1 MFWLDS
7 HWQLQHI
14 FNQAWHPAQLLLIVV
29 WLTCAYA
36 SWKKP
41 IVSLAIISALL
52 PTYLLRS
59 SFFNIPFTYLEL
71 LILTL
76 IFGQTIYLWRYKKLQ
91 LLWENF
97 KPYRWPI
104 NLIIIGAT
112 VGVLISPDITSA
124 AGLWKAYVIEPILL
138 FLIAKIVIATSK
150 DKEIILWSLGFSG
163 LLVSTL
169 AIFQHFTGFAIAQAG
184 WTGETNRRTTSLF
197 TSPNAVGLLLGPL
210 TAIYIAWIFAQKK
223 WLPILFKLGFI
234 LIFIV
239 AIFST
244 KSVGTIVGLIAAIS
258 FFLLVNLPKNLRKKI
273 IITLA
278 MLIVLLSAFV
288 SQLEITTKF
297 KQTSLANRLMLID
310 ISQEYLT
317 QNPWAIITGAG
328 ILGFAKYQDEVRD
341 PLVLEDLL
349 YPHNIVLNFLFEWGL
364 LGLLGI
370 ILIFYAILKKGLTI
384 INSESKQ
391 WLAIGILMAFVAIL
405 THGLIDVPY
414 FKNDLAVLFWLLF
427 VLL

>member
-29 WLTCAYA
+29 WLVCAYA

-41 IVSLAIISALL
+41 IVSLAIIGALL

-76 IFGQTIYLWRYKKLQ
+76 IFGQVIFLWHHKKLR

-104 NLIIIGAT
+104 TLIIIGAT
-112 VGVLISPDITSA
+112 AGVFISPGIISA
-124 AGLWKAYVIEPILL
+124 AGLWKAYVVEPIML
-138 FLIAKIVIATSK
+138 FLIAKIIISTSK

-163 LLVSTL
+163 LLVGSL

-184 WTGETNRRTTSLF
+184 WTGEANRRATSFF

-210 TAIYIAWIFAQKK
+210 TAIYLAWIFAQKK
-223 WLPILFKLGFI
+223 LLPLLFKLGFI
-234 LIFIV
+234 LIFIA
-239 AIFST
+239 AIFAT
-244 KSVGTIVGLIAAIS
+244 KSVGTVIGLIVAVG
-258 FFLLVNLPKNLRKKI
+258 FFLIVNLPKPLRKKI
-273 IITLA
+273 IITLFL
-278 MLIVLLSAFV
+278 LIILASAFA
-288 SQLEITTKF
+288 SQIEIAPKF
-297 KQTSLANRLMLID
+297 KQLSLANRLMLID
-310 ISQEYLT
+310 ISKDYLT

-349 YPHNIVLNFLFEWGL
+349 YPHNIILNFLFEWGIF
-364 LGLLGI
+364 GLLGM
-370 ILIFYAILKKGLTI
+370 ILMFYFILKKGVAI

-391 WLAIGILMAFVAIL
+391 WLTIGILMAFVTIL